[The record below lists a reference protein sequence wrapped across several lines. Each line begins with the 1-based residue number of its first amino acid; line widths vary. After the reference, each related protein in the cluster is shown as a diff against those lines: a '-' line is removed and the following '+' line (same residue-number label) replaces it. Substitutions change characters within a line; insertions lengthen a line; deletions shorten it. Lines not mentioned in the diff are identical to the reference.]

1 MYTRYNSRFGQQFT
15 YLRDLLIKVSI
26 NLMTRNYLRHQG
38 KCLDS
43 NYPYLHNALST
54 ARLRNAP

>member
-1 MYTRYNSRFGQQFT
+1 MYTRYNSRFGQQFD
-15 YLRDLLIKVSI
+15 LRDLLIKVSI
-26 NLMTRNYLRHQG
+26 NLMARNYLRHQG
-38 KCLDS
+38 KCRDC